1 MSASSKVANDAMNK
15 KRKVIQVMSSIDVV
29 GKYLIL
35 AVCNDGT
42 LWKLDGLYEGEPK
55 WESFP
60 TPPKE

>member
-1 MSASSKVANDAMNK
+1 MNK